1 MADDISMEHD
11 ELQGLLDEAARI
23 EEDGE
28 TTRNSVDDS
37 GIDPATAAALRG
49 DKSDEKEDSEDSK
62 ENTEKSEK
70 ANREAEELGNEAA
83 RDIDATDTEVSGD
96 SGSTGSGGA
105 EEKELAD
112 MLSKLTDGGG
122 SPDAIDPSA
131 NAAAAPSI
139 PQQMPQQT
147 YSGMGYTPTSA
158 LNGPLNQSTM
168 LGGAS
173 PTPAIAPQQYA
184 ASMQSPGA
192 VDYSN
197 YTPQAG
203 TATQYDANNAPD
215 KEALRQAIYDYI
227 NAGESGDGS
236 DLSEPRIDGG
246 GDITTNPD
254 DPEHVIEVKN
264 LAKDYVATEMEYA
277 WGGGH
282 GAEPGPTQGI
292 SDGGGAA
299 DANGDYNKI
308 GLDCSGLSR
317 DFTYNAYG
325 VDIGAGTAA
334 DQYNSGQPVSA
345 DAARPGDIFFP
356 DSAGRPPMHVQV
368 YIGDGQVLEA
378 QQSGTKLMVSEL
390 ESGEFRRFVE

>member
-11 ELQGLLDEAARI
+11 ELRGLLEEATRI
-23 EEDGE
+23 EEDGQA
-28 TTRNSVDDS
+28 TRDSVDDS
-37 GIDPATAAALRG
+37 GIDPATAAAVRDG
-49 DKSDEKEDSEDSK
+49 KSDEEEDSEDAK
-62 ENTEKSEK
+62 ETTEKSKE
-70 ANREAEELGNEAA
+70 ANEEAEELGNEAA
-83 RDIDATDTEVSGD
+83 RDIVSADTDVKSD
-96 SGSTGSGGA
+96 SGSGSS
-105 EEKELAD
+105 EEQELAD

-122 SPDAIDPSA
+122 SPAAIDPEA
-131 NAAAAPSI
+131 NTAAAPAV
-139 PQQMPQQT
+139 PQQMPQQA
-147 YSGMGYTPTSA
+147 YSGAGYTPTSA
-158 LNGPLNQSTM
+158 LNGPLQQSSL

-173 PTPAIAPQQYA
+173 PTQAITPQQYV
-184 ASMQSPGA
+184 SGMQSPGA
-192 VDYSN
+192 VDYST
-197 YTPQAG
+197 YSPQAG

-215 KEALRQAIYDYI
+215 KEELRQAIYDYI
-227 NAGESGDGS
+227 NAGDSGDGS
-236 DLSEPRIDGG
+236 DLEEPRIDGG
-246 GDITTNPD
+246 GEVTTNPD
-254 DPEHVIEVKN
+254 DPEHVIEIKN
-264 LAKDYVATEMEYA
+264 LAKDYVATEMEYT

-308 GLDCSGLSR
+308 GLDCSGLTR

-345 DAARPGDIFFP
+345 DEARPGDIFFQ
-356 DSAGRPPMHVQV
+356 DSAGRPPQHVQV

-390 ESGEFRRFVE
+390 QSGEFRRFVK